1 MADVKDAQATEPVAQ
16 AAEPK
21 KETTPTV
28 EELQAQIKA
37 LESERDKLKQANT
50 AASSD
55 AADWKRKYRETLDEA
70 TRKEQERTERE
81 EAIAKQLE
89 EYKAKDR
96 IATYQSKLIEA
107 GFDVET
113 ASKMAADLPEG
124 VNEAFFASQKEFLAK
139 QEQAVK
145 SKMLN
150 DQTGL
155 STGTPPTAGSAVDE
169 ETEKLRRWARGY

>member
-16 AAEPK
+16 AEEPK

-81 EAIAKQLE
+81 EAIAAQLE
-89 EYKAKDR
+89 EYKRKDR

-150 DQTGL
+150 DQKGL

-169 ETEKLRRWARGY
+169 ETEKFRRWARGY